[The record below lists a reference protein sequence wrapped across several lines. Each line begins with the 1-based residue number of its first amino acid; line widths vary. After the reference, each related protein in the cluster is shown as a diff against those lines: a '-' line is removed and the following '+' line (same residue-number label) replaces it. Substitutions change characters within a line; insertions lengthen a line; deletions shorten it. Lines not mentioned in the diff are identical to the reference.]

1 MITPP
6 IFSILRL
13 VPKSRE
19 RRFFASIDFLREDL
33 QISVF
38 FFYFRSIFF
47 FQEKNIFKCILSK
60 CAGMFTKR
68 WNKTWQTN
76 QNLIKIRRIRNMK
89 RNCWVPL
96 ISWSELNFCA
106 RFWMCEIYA
115 ILFLHNAFTSEE
127 TCQ

>member
-1 MITPP
+1 MVTSP

-47 FQEKNIFKCILSK
+47 FREKKYFQ
-60 CAGMFTKR
+60 MYPEQVH
-68 WNKTWQTN
+68 WNVHETLEQNMTN
-76 QNLIKIRRIRNMK
+76 QSKPDQNQ
-89 RNCWVPL
+89 NC
-96 ISWSELNFCA
+96 
-106 RFWMCEIYA
+106 
-115 ILFLHNAFTSEE
+115 
-127 TCQ
+127 